1 MYNVSFGRRFP
12 NRVRNSLSWSFVVYF
27 DFKLRVY
34 NYQYTLYQ
42 QYSLMLLYRV
52 LLLYYQ
58 QQYTHH
64 MVGSSSS
71 QQQQDCPKQVHCKLR
86 VYLSMAS
93 HSLCAFKSSLT
104 DENRQGGSRCTSAT
118 TTGRSLRL
126 LYTIIILLIFDYTFS
141 ITIY

>member
-52 LLLYYQ
+52 LLLYYY
-58 QQYTHH
+58 QYYTHTHH

-71 QQQQDCPKQVHCKLR
+71 QQQDCPKQVHCKLR

-104 DENRQGGSRCTSAT
+104 DENRQGGSRCTLT
-118 TTGRSLRL
+118 SLQG
-126 LYTIIILLIFDYTFS
+126 DS
-141 ITIY
+141 ITNIDGDEESIVMVLHSI

>member
-52 LLLYYQ
+52 QLLYQ

-104 DENRQGGSRCTSAT
+104 DENRQGGSRCTLT
-118 TTGRSLRL
+118 SLQG
-126 LYTIIILLIFDYTFS
+126 DS
-141 ITIY
+141 ITNIDGDEESIVMVLHSI

>member
-42 QYSLMLLYRV
+42 YSLMLLYRV
-52 LLLYYQ
+52 LLLYQ
-58 QQYTHH
+58 QQYTHTHH

-104 DENRQGGSRCTSAT
+104 DENRQGGSRCTLT
-118 TTGRSLRL
+118 SLQG
-126 LYTIIILLIFDYTFS
+126 DS
-141 ITIY
+141 ITNIDGDEESIAMVLHSI